1 MENKIDTIQELFYRL
16 DSTTY
21 NHSVRVMA
29 LTLEYEEY
37 IGLEDR
43 ILSQAALVH
52 DIGKVYI
59 TQKILDKK
67 GKLTDLERLLME
79 LHPYIGYCMLKERNV
94 REDIARMVLYH
105 HGFNPPILSAIEDQY
120 ANAEFVNYA
129 SKVLRTLDAF
139 EAITSDR
146 PYHRGIP
153 PKDALPILRKQKFN
167 NNDGYEFLE
176 MTAYG
181 PNVENSAV
189 LRENYLAINDSI
201 DVILKG
207 WESKNC
213 D

>member
-1 MENKIDTIQELFYRL
+1 MENRIETVQELFYRL

-29 LTLEYEEY
+29 LAIEYEEY
-37 IGLEDR
+37 AGVGNR

-59 TQKILDKK
+59 TQKILDKI
-67 GKLTDLERLLME
+67 GRLSNLERLLVG
-79 LHPYIGYCMLKERNV
+79 LHPYIGYCMLKERHV
-94 REDIARMVLYH
+94 REDIARVVLYH
-105 HGFNPPILSAIEDQY
+105 HGFHPPILSAIEDQY
-120 ANAEFVNYA
+120 ASAEFVNYS

-146 PYHRGIP
+146 PFHRGIP
-153 PKDALPILRKQKFN
+153 AKDAICMLREQKFN
-167 NNDGYEFLE
+167 DNDGYDFLTK
-176 MTAYG
+176 TAYG

-189 LRENYLAINDSI
+189 LRGNYLAINDSI
-201 DVILKG
+201 DIILHD

-213 D
+213 N